1 MFRDFYQNNW
11 SSEIEN
17 ELQQLL
23 KIAVAEDAGHTGD
36 LTSLALIP
44 EQLYGS
50 ATIRSRENGVMA
62 GVQAVPAILKA
73 INPALEWQPNITDGS
88 LILSGD
94 KIGLLKGSV
103 QSILIAER
111 LVLNLLG
118 KLSGIAT
125 LTKKYVEA
133 VAGTPAKIYD
143 TRKTTLGWRRLEK
156 YAVRCGGGRN
166 HRTGLFDAVL
176 IKDNHLAVGH
186 IGHNSSKHNNRNN
199 SGQFTPA
206 EAVVQ
211 TREFF
216 RLHSDSFHFESF
228 HESFHKNENQS
239 APFIPIIEIEV
250 DTLEQLQEVL
260 PVKPD
265 IVLLDNMAL
274 PQLIQAVEIRNNLA
288 PEVELEASGGINLKT
303 VGNIATTGVERISV
317 GALTHSAIALDL
329 GLDWD

>member
-1 MFRDFYQNNW
+1 MFRDFHQNNW
-11 SSEIEN
+11 SLEVEK

-23 KIAVAEDAGHTGD
+23 KIAVAEDTGLNGD

-44 EQLYGS
+44 EQLHGS
-50 ATIRSRENGVMA
+50 ASIRSRENGVMA
-62 GVQAVPAILKA
+62 GTQAVTTILKT
-73 INPALEWQPNITDGS
+73 INPILDWQPIISDGS
-88 LILSGD
+88 PINTGD
-94 KIGLLKGSV
+94 KTGQIKGPV
-103 QSILIAER
+103 QSMLIAER

-125 LTKKYVEA
+125 LTKKYVDA

-143 TRKTTLGWRRLEK
+143 TRKTTPGWRRLEK

-176 IKDNHLAVGH
+176 IKDNHLA
-186 IGHNSSKHNNRNN
+186 IGQKHG
-199 SGQFTPA
+199 GQFTPA
-206 EAVVQ
+206 KAVVQ

-216 RLHSDSFHFESF
+216 RQHADSFHCEPFPE
-228 HESFHKNENQS
+228 NENPS
-239 APFIPIIEIEV
+239 AHFVPIIEIEV

-260 PVKPD
+260 PVRPD
-265 IVLLDNMAL
+265 IVLLDNMTL
-274 PQLIQAVEIRNNLA
+274 PQIVQAVEIRNKLA

-317 GALTHSAIALDL
+317 GALTHSAIALDF
-329 GLDWD
+329 GLDWE